1 MLYYAQKLGAHGFQ
15 AVLYL
20 SDPLYPFLFVF
31 ACFPLFVGL
40 DFAQHLK
47 AEPLL

>member
-1 MLYYAQKLGAHGFQ
+1 MLDYAQKLGAHGFQ
-15 AVLYL
+15 AVLNL
-20 SDPLYPFLFVF
+20 SDPLYPLLFVF
-31 ACFPLFVGL
+31 PCLPLLIGL